1 MSMRPCCRQGC
12 LHGHERPLLHH
23 SNMTGAALMHLL
35 MPTHPSNE
43 MSLVSSVIMCKRG
56 VAAHQA

>member
-1 MSMRPCCRQGC
+1 
-12 LHGHERPLLHH
+12 
-23 SNMTGAALMHLL
+23 MHLL